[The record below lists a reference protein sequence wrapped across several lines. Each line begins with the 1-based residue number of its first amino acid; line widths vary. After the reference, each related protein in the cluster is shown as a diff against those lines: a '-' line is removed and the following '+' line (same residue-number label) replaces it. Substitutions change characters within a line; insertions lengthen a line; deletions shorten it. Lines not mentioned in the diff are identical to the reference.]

1 MNHRCSPAETASSK
15 MKLEF
20 GGAFAAATRIS
31 LLATTITAPPQLHH
45 HKVKFKKPGQRSCN
59 EKDAKGKFCGG
70 HLKRWFY
77 TTDVLEQ
84 ACGDAEKAWGP
95 DAEVYRC
102 EHCKTLYLPNPDGVS
117 GLNVAGQGQTS
128 VFGLTVAPK
137 K

>member
-31 LLATTITAPPQLHH
+31 LLATTITAPPQLPH

-70 HLKRWFY
+70 HLKRWY
-77 TTDVLEQ
+77 YHDDVLERQ
-84 ACGDAEKAWGP
+84 CGDVEQAFGPQAEI
-95 DAEVYRC
+95 YRC
-102 EHCKTLYLPNPDGVS
+102 EHCKTLYLPNPEDPRGT
-117 GLNVAGQGQTS
+117 NVAGQGQIST
-128 VFGLTVAPK
+128 FGLTIPPK
-137 K
+137 